1 MLIKFNQGRIVAN
14 NRDIMV
20 KLEGDAKVT
29 LQAQVD
35 EVSLI
40 GSANVITA
48 LGSGL
53 SWSVR
58 LDNREQLDSLA
69 AAIGI
74 AIQEI

>member
-1 MLIKFNQGRIVAN
+1 MLITFNQGKIIAN
-14 NRDIMV
+14 NRDLMV

-35 EVSLI
+35 EITLI
-40 GSANVITA
+40 GGANVITA

-58 LDNREQLDSLA
+58 LDNREQLENLA
-69 AAIGI
+69 AETGM
-74 AIQEI
+74 AIQD

>member
-1 MLIKFNQGRIVAN
+1 MLIQFNQGRIVAN
-14 NRDIMV
+14 NRDIMI

-35 EVSLI
+35 EVALI
-40 GSANVITA
+40 GGANVITA

-58 LDNREQLDSLA
+58 LDNRDQLDSLA

-74 AIQEI
+74 AIQEA

>member
-1 MLIKFNQGRIVAN
+1 MLIKFNQGRIIAN
-14 NRDIMV
+14 NRDLMI

-35 EVSLI
+35 EISLL
-40 GSANVITA
+40 GGANVITA

-58 LDNREQLDSLA
+58 LDNREQLDNLA
-69 AAIGI
+69 AAVGI
-74 AIQEI
+74 AIQES

>member
-1 MLIKFNQGRIVAN
+1 MLIKFNQGRIIAN
-14 NRDIMV
+14 NRDLMI

-35 EVSLI
+35 EISLL
-40 GSANVITA
+40 GGANVITA

-58 LDNREQLDSLA
+58 LDNREQLDNLA
-69 AAIGI
+69 AAVGI
-74 AIQEI
+74 PIQES

>member
-1 MLIKFNQGRIVAN
+1 MLITFNQGKIIAN
-14 NRDIMV
+14 NRDLMV

-35 EVSLI
+35 EITLI
-40 GSANVITA
+40 GGANVITA

-58 LDNREQLDSLA
+58 LDNREQLENLA
-69 AAIGI
+69 AEIGM
-74 AIQEI
+74 AIQD

>member
-14 NRDIMV
+14 NRDIMI
-20 KLEGDAKVT
+20 KLEGQASVT

-35 EVSLI
+35 DVALL
-40 GSANVITA
+40 GDANVITV
-48 LGSGL
+48 LGSGI

-58 LDNREQLDSLA
+58 LDSREQLDNLA

-74 AIQEI
+74 AIQES